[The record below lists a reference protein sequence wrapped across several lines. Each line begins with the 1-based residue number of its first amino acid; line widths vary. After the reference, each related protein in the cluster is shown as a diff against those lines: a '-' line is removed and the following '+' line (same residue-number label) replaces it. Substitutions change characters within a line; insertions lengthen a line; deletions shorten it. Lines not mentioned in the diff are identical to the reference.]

1 MAIKPIEEMI
11 RSVSRRGET
20 QVASEMGPYDFSGWY
35 DMYTDMQSRGELPD
49 WMDSFDE
56 GPNSFMQ
63 NLDVLDISPWDFVQ
77 RKGKKGTQMAMSD
90 APEDYLKRAVE
101 QFIIDFPE
109 FEDLP
114 SEELYK
120 EMEKK
125 GYFSDRYA
133 MSDPH
138 PDAERADMMDIMSE
152 KYFGKPYDKLT
163 PKEIELLEEN
173 WDELISQTKQPRD
186 IRQVNQGGII
196 GLRLGGDLKTELEQI
211 HNPAENGQQG
221 IMQLAGGFSGD
232 DVIQSAIIWAAGLEQ
247 FGSIDAVIKSLQ
259 DGTTDVGG
267 LVNAYMDARGDMN

>member
-56 GPNSFMQ
+56 GPNSFMK
-63 NLDVLDISPWDFVQ
+63 NLDVLDISPGD
-77 RKGKKGTQMAMSD
+77 MAMSD
-90 APEDYLKRAVE
+90 PDPYEGYDDIL
-101 QFIIDFPE
+101 
-109 FEDLP
+109 
-114 SEELYK
+114 
-120 EMEKK
+120 EK
-125 GYFSDRYA
+125 GA
-133 MSDPH
+133 L
-138 PDAERADMMDIMSE
+138 EI
-152 KYFGKPYDKLT
+152 FGKPLRSLT
-163 PKEIELLEEN
+163 NDQYEELEER
-173 WDELISQTKQPRD
+173 IRD
-186 IRQVNQGGII
+186 MLDADIPYAAKGGII

-221 IMQLAGGFSGD
+221 IMQLASASGD
-232 DVIQSAIIWAAGLEQ
+232 DIIQSAIIWAAGLEQ